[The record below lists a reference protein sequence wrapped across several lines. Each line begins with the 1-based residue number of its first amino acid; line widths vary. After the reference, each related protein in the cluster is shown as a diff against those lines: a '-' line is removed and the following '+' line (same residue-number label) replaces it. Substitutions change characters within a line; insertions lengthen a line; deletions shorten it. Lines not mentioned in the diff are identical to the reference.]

1 MDINIQSNQSIIV
14 HNQSRWNQP
23 PEACNFTKKRLQH
36 RCFPVKVAIFFDA
49 CLIIFSF
56 LGWALKKRRNDG
68 WVRSFVLWNPFWK
81 GDLNFLHALKMIT
94 VISKLLIFFSHT
106 HTHTQIY
113 KFCFL
118 FQDFLPNQTYIAR
131 ISFWFL
137 ETQGSAV
144 NFIYG
149 LLLFS
154 RAPKDG
160 IDTSF

>member
-1 MDINIQSNQSIIV
+1 MDINIQSNQAIIV

-68 WVRSFVLWNPFWK
+68 WVRSFALLKSF
-81 GDLNFLHALKMIT
+81 LNRIFKFLTCLKNDY
-94 VISKLLIFFSHT
+94 SNFKAANFFLS

-118 FQDFLPNQTYIAR
+118 FQDFLPNQAYIAR

-137 ETQGSAV
+137 ETQGSAI

-154 RAPKDG
+154 RAPKDS